1 MEERNT
7 DKPFMLCCH
16 FKATHEP
23 WDFPERMK
31 HLYDDVTFPE
41 PDTMMEFDTIASGR
55 TFTGR
60 QLENMGWR
68 WEQAS
73 KGPGGANI
81 PNSLQ
86 HRRHGQYLRP
96 KEDISENDK
105 DYLRCGATIDDNIGR
120 LLRYLDEKVGKE
132 YHRHLCIRPRILP
145 GRTWIL

>member
-1 MEERNT
+1 
-7 DKPFMLCCH
+7 MLCCH

-68 WEQAS
+68 W
-73 KGPGGANI
+73 
-81 PNSLQ
+81 
-86 HRRHGQYLRP
+86 
-96 KEDISENDK
+96 
-105 DYLRCGATIDDNIGR
+105 
-120 LLRYLDEKVGKE
+120 
-132 YHRHLCIRPRILP
+132 
-145 GRTWIL
+145 

>member
-31 HLYDDVTFPE
+31 HLYDNVTFPE

-73 KGPGGANI
+73 KGPWWCQYPELPSA
-81 PNSLQ
+81 PKAWTVSPPE
-86 HRRHGQYLRP
+86 RRY
-96 KEDISENDK
+96 
-105 DYLRCGATIDDNIGR
+105 
-120 LLRYLDEKVGKE
+120 
-132 YHRHLCIRPRILP
+132 IRK
-145 GRTWIL
+145 